1 MMTTHMRRL
10 AAVLVLGGLLAG
22 CGGGGDDDDDGV
34 ASVDESAAADESTE
48 DEDGDGAG
56 GGSVDETEMQDAALE
71 YAQCMRDHGIDM
83 PDPQSSADGRGVLIG
98 GPAGGKAKFN
108 PNTPAFK
115 TAEKACKK
123 YMDAVRPNLTP
134 AQQQEM
140 QQQMLEMVR
149 CMREHGVNI
158 PDAAAGGEG
167 VRIGPGTGVDPE
179 SPTFQRAQKAC
190 MKGGKGGFSIQREA
204 KP

>member
-1 MMTTHMRRL
+1 MIHR
-10 AAVLVLGGLLAG
+10 GLLATAAVG
-22 CGGGGDDDDDGV
+22 ATLLAGACGSDSNNNSAGDGRPSRDDV
-34 ASVDESAAADESTE
+34 QAAALKFTR
-48 DEDGDGAG
+48 
-56 GGSVDETEMQDAALE
+56 
-71 YAQCMRDHGIDM
+71 CMRDHGIDM